1 MKADN
6 SSYTITNP
14 DLFLTNDGISVL
26 ITSTSRLFIDEV
38 KAIIE
43 HHIQNHSIVF
53 NVQATL
59 TTETGVPW
67 MWYVSRAV
75 DIMFVD
81 LDTCAWIDVCT
92 ALTKEQDDNH
102 VVVFYSEKDKKGDA
116 IKLINATS
124 KYVILKSIK
133 EISGYMETHV
143 QLSMPL

>member
-1 MKADN
+1 MKTDN

-14 DLFLTNDGISVL
+14 DLFLTDDGISVL
-26 ITSTSRLFIDEV
+26 ITSTNKDFVTELKLIV
-38 KAIIE
+38 E
-43 HHIQNHSIVF
+43 HHIEHSIVF
-53 NVQATL
+53 NVQPSS

-92 ALTKEQDDNH
+92 ALTKQQDDNH
-102 VVVFYSEKDKKGDA
+102 VVVFVSEKNKKRDA

-124 KYVILKSIK
+124 NYIILKNIK
-133 EISGYMETHV
+133 EIDAYMETHV
-143 QLSMPL
+143 QLMLPL

>member
-1 MKADN
+1 MKPDN

-26 ITSTSRLFIDEV
+26 ITSTNKAFIDEV
-38 KAIIE
+38 KLIIE
-43 HHIQNHSIVF
+43 NHIEHSIVF
-53 NVQATL
+53 NVQPSS

-81 LDTCAWIDVCT
+81 LDTCAWVDICT
-92 ALTKEQDDNH
+92 ALTKDQDDNH
-102 VVVFYSEKDKKGDA
+102 VVVFYSEKDKKRDA
-116 IKLINATS
+116 IKLINETS
-124 KYVILKSIK
+124 QYTILKSIK
-133 EISGYMETHV
+133 EISAYMETHV

>member
-1 MKADN
+1 MKPDN

-26 ITSTSRLFIDEV
+26 ITSTNKDFIDEV
-38 KAIIE
+38 KLIVENHIE
-43 HHIQNHSIVF
+43 HSIVF
-53 NVQATL
+53 NVQPSS

>member
-1 MKADN
+1 MKPDN

-26 ITSTSRLFIDEV
+26 ITSTNKDFIDEV
-38 KAIIE
+38 KLIVENHIE
-43 HHIQNHSIVF
+43 HSIVF
-53 NVQATL
+53 NVQPSS

-75 DIMFVD
+75 DSMFVD
-81 LDTCAWIDVCT
+81 LDTCAWVDICT
-92 ALTKEQDDNH
+92 ALTKDQDDNH
-102 VVVFYSEKDKKGDA
+102 VVVFYSEKDKKRDA

-124 KYVILKSIK
+124 QYTILKSIK